1 MENKYINDAMSENII
16 QCTKALALENGAGKL
31 NVRTVLNSLGITNR
45 VFYNRFSNIEQVLD
59 IVYCRMVISMRE
71 SLCFDIDPQRDFF
84 EQVKDIVVSTLV
96 SSYQLKMKF
105 NSYVF
110 ESDSET
116 DENFRWWMERIG
128 ELIKKGK
135 KLGFLLDV
143 DEKRTA
149 YSVWCFIRGYNAD
162 ALSRGIPMEQA
173 TEDFKYSFGIF
184 LNGMR
189 KED

>member
-84 EQVKDIVVSTLV
+84 EQVKEIVVSTLV

-116 DENFRWWMERIG
+116 DENFRWWIKRIEG
-128 ELIKKGK
+128 LHVCITYQFEQDVLWSTENPLRCMSWSYGLISKPQGLTKY
-135 KLGFLLDV
+135 FLAGNSL
-143 DEKRTA
+143 EA
-149 YSVWCFIRGYNAD
+149 
-162 ALSRGIPMEQA
+162 
-173 TEDFKYSFGIF
+173 
-184 LNGMR
+184 
-189 KED
+189 